1 MYADSKW
8 SKQEAWLHVQIR
20 CGLLSITTTVALL
33 VNEFLVQSILHRL
46 VSLAAV
52 NHIYVLQEVMNS
64 YSRKTCFENVNIIN
78 MDLSCG

>member
-1 MYADSKW
+1 MNADSKW

-33 VNEFLVQSILHRL
+33 VNEFLVRCILHEQVR
-46 VSLAAV
+46 LAAV
-52 NHIYVLQEVMNS
+52 NHIYDFHEVMNG
-64 YSRKTCFENVNIIN
+64 YSVKACFENVNIIN